1 MLMASCLV
9 LCVGIIG
16 LSCHAH
22 GRYKAAIQRKWSP
35 ASASC
40 HHWMNCGSYGVL
52 DAGTERRDCLGRRVG
67 GNDSSLTML
76 ACWRTVG
83 REGDVPTCMDANR

>member
-1 MLMASCLV
+1 
-9 LCVGIIG
+9 
-16 LSCHAH
+16 
-22 GRYKAAIQRKWSP
+22 
-35 ASASC
+35 
-40 HHWMNCGSYGVL
+40 MNCGSYGVL